1 VSTSVNEVLFHGIP
15 DDRPLENGDIVNI
28 DVTVYLDGHH
38 GDCSRTFLVGDV
50 DLDARRLVEANE
62 ECLSQVISQLR
73 PGMDLRFIG
82 EFIEC
87 VFSPVIPTMV
97 QLIHWDLPLMCL
109 FLRDYANRT
118 GFNIFPDLAGHG
130 IGREFHAYPPILHF
144 RNTLSLELKPGMT
157 FTIEPVFLEG
167 ESEFQVWP
175 NKWTYSTVDGG
186 WSAQTEHTVLITDTG
201 SEILTLSLQ

>member
-1 VSTSVNEVLFHGIP
+1 VNEVLFHGIP

-82 EFIEC
+82 EFIE
-87 VFSPVIPTMV
+87 
-97 QLIHWDLPLMCL
+97 
-109 FLRDYANRT
+109 DYANRT

-144 RNTLSLELKPGMT
+144 HILP
-157 FTIEPVFLEG
+157 PFLLA
-167 ESEFQVWP
+167 
-175 NKWTYSTVDGG
+175 ST
-186 WSAQTEHTVLITDTG
+186 S
-201 SEILTLSLQ
+201 SF